1 MSADQRRRTFRD
13 CGGVHFAVG
22 TGKLD
27 GDLKDGNCLT
37 IKRPLEYCK
46 EHLMSREPN
55 LTRSSSSAASLD
67 ADAPSGIEQPVPQAT
82 FAQAVFGEFL
92 GTLMLVLFGCGAV
105 HAAVLTGAQSGL
117 WQVAIV
123 WGVAIMLAI
132 YTIGALSGAH
142 INPAITLALAVW
154 GRFQWARVLPY
165 IAVQLLGAFAA
176 AAILYGIYGGFLAAK
191 EREKQV
197 VRGEP
202 GSEVTAMC
210 YCEYFPNPGPL
221 AAATG
226 PYNATAAAEL
236 KSLVSQPVAFGAEV
250 LGTAILALLVFA
262 LTDERNCAAPLARLS
277 AVFIGLTVA
286 ALISIIAPLTQAC
299 FNPARDFGPRLFAYF
314 AGWGTIALPGA
325 SDWGWL
331 TVYIVAPCVGA
342 VIGAGIYQSL
352 LRPK

>member
-1 MSADQRRRTFRD
+1 
-13 CGGVHFAVG
+13 
-22 TGKLD
+22 
-27 GDLKDGNCLT
+27 
-37 IKRPLEYCK
+37 
-46 EHLMSREPN
+46 MSREPN
-55 LTRSSSSAASLD
+55 RIVESRSPAASRD
-67 ADAPSGIEQPVPQAT
+67 PDAPSGVEQPVPQAS
-82 FAQAVFGEFL
+82 FAQAILGELL

-105 HAAVLTGAQSGL
+105 HTAVLTGAQSGL

-165 IAVQLLGAFAA
+165 IVAQLVGAIVA

-221 AAATG
+221 ASAPGT
-226 PYNATAAAEL
+226 YNPTAAAEL
-236 KSLVSQPVAFGAEV
+236 KGLVSQPVAFGAEV
-250 LGTAILALLVFA
+250 LGTAILALVVFA

-277 AVFIGLTVA
+277 PVFIGLTVS

-299 FNPARDFGPRLFAYF
+299 FNPARDFGPRLFASF

-325 SDWGWL
+325 SDLSWL

-342 VIGAGIYQSL
+342 IVGAGVYQLL